1 MAQDNVYPN
10 VDNYPVPT
18 FPSEV
23 EAPSVDPDEGA
34 LITVAYNPAW
44 TPVLMGACLALLLPS
59 TWEGTHDEKITAL
72 NRAATLQL
80 LLQNDV
86 TEIPAP
92 YWDDE
97 DAEDADDEMPPAEQ
111 PWYGQIV
118 IIDDNL
124 TFVEN
129 IGFWLIV
136 GFVAYAGTPAAAIA
150 FYPIARRFVVS
161 FKKHDLGGIIKAFVD
176 GAEVGQADSYSP
188 SSGVGEMTI
197 VMPEPTMGLLDDDLP
212 PVLWLEMSDEFNP
225 AVEGEPNI
233 QIFRKRL
240 TESEVTPA
248 NLRYNAECDC
258 VEMTPD
264 GGTTWNR
271 ADGSDPR
278 RAAGFRLPPRTGVDR
293 KCDAA
298 ANMLK
303 WLKDFIDSVTDAL
316 AGGALAFQ
324 VANQVLAFYE
334 LIFGEVGVLIGL
346 VIEAASI
353 LFGIGAGALE
363 AAFTSD
369 QYDLLLCIFLCAAD
383 ADGQISA
390 DGFASIQSQ
399 VNLQLNVTAAL
410 VANLILG
417 SQGEVGVS
425 NAGAI
430 GVETGDCSDCDDC
443 GWCYRFDDDHQL
455 GDWENLYW
463 NSPSN
468 PLPTFSDGF
477 WHSACFTSGHQV
489 DYINL
494 LWTFAS
500 PIELTDAAI
509 IDLEYVCSGGGGAD
523 IIVNTDGLTTVGIT
537 VWSSG
542 GGFTPPGVPVNT
554 ICIHLACVD
563 AGCPDINFPAL
574 QFSGTG
580 TNPFGENNC

>member
-10 VDNYPVPT
+10 VDNYPIPT

-80 LLQNDV
+80 MLQNDV

-197 VMPEPTMGLLDDDLP
+197 VMPEPTMGLLDDDPP

-240 TESEVTPA
+240 TESEVAPA

-390 DGFASIQSQ
+390 DTFASIQSQ
-399 VNLQLNVTAAL
+399 VNLQLNTTAAL
-410 VANLILG
+410 VSNLILG
-417 SQGEVGVS
+417 SQGEVGMS

-430 GVETGDCSDCDDC
+430 GAEVGDCSDCDDC
-443 GWCYRFDDDHQL
+443 GWCFRFDDTH
-455 GDWENLYW
+455 NLDEWTSLPW
-463 NSPSN
+463 NSCPADN
-468 PLPTFSDGF
+468 PATYGSGVWDNGTVTIDG
-477 WHSACFTSGHQV
+477 CSGHNLT
-489 DYINL
+489 YIHL
-494 LWTFAS
+494 RMVLSETTFF
-500 PIELTDAAI
+500 TDAAAHQTGTAMSSRLI
-509 IDLEYVCSGGGGAD
+509 FANGDGSIFSGTLIFDNGWTGGAGLDVDSLD
-523 IIVNTDGLTTVGIT
+523 ILFFTVD
-537 VWSSG
+537 S
-542 GGFTPPGVPVNT
+542 
-554 ICIHLACVD
+554 LATFQID
-563 AGCPDINFPAL
+563 WA
-574 QFSGTG
+574 QFSGTES
-580 TNPFGENNC
+580 NPFGENNC